1 MIETKQEKDKQKIPK
16 PSIPKNLPKMVDDF
30 IVRVYGESEL
40 NIHSQIIQSQLLSDF
55 EDIIV
60 VSIDFVK
67 IQDVIEDEKGKN
79 LLEKIKKEFI
89 EDPKKIIE
97 EIKYQICRYF
107 NGSNPDSQIKEES
120 LYLEYK
126 NIEIFINID
135 VIDNFQKD
143 LTKYVGKLCK
153 FKSRYMNIG
162 IDKTIEFGRITF
174 LCPECGVERDIIYPF
189 NIIRKK
195 YEKPKYCIKPSCKN
209 KSFEIFKKDN
219 YERGTFRI
227 EDYNLEN
234 INNYLDCYVFEHYP
248 YFERKT
254 ASINLNDEVEV
265 LGILDIDMSDFNTKK
280 EIQEFSY
287 YVDVLDVKIK
297 KYNIIDEEII
307 NILKGKLKDSSYL
320 EKLIDSFHFL
330 TYLIDIYY
338 PIKLTSCLSFV
349 TGGVWNKKNNIRDT
363 LNSIIAGGGSTY
375 KSSIQRDL
383 EDILNRKY
391 FKVLEGNKIT
401 KPGLI
406 GTTERKSQGN
416 RPQIR
421 YGFLAMYS
429 NGTVVFDEGQELD
442 KEILNTLRC
451 LEKGNNSIVQDAVN
465 FQSDCKESII
475 LVQNYKLREDGF
487 FDKEEPLYKNL
498 GWEKNNFESLIQRF
512 DLYYN
517 IPKPDSFIKI
527 RELRNEELDSK
538 GGLVNYIAEDLEIE
552 SYTFPEYCRS
562 TKEKISFLLFNY
574 LHKAKKLYKNMIL
587 PEEIKDYLRNIY
599 KEVIYND
606 RANTERLSMRA
617 LNTSFKLLKALG
629 SLRLSEK
636 VEEIDFNYFR
646 QQCMKLIIP
655 FRSSKIIEDKVIDLN
670 LIFRKICEDCV
681 FVFNFEKVPIE
692 DIIEEIRAYIKRTFY
707 NNEPDEK
714 FEQEI
719 DNYMLSLY
727 TLKEN
732 YKFRKL
738 LTNNVNWL
746 KENNYLIERSGG
758 KGKGTF
764 IKKKSDNN
772 LTSL

>member
-1 MIETKQEKDKQKIPK
+1 MIETKQNEKELDNKIPK
-16 PSIPKNLPKMVDDF
+16 PSIPKNLPKMVDEF
-30 IVRVYGESEL
+30 IIRVYGKL
-40 NIHSQIIQSQLLSDF
+40 DINSQIIQSQLLGDL
-55 EDIIV
+55 EDVIV
-60 VSIDFVK
+60 VSIDFAK
-67 IQDVIEDEKGKN
+67 IQGIIEDKKGKN
-79 LLEKIKKEFI
+79 LLKKIKKEFM
-89 EDPKKIIE
+89 ENPKKIIE

-107 NGSNPDSQIKEES
+107 NESNPDSQIEEKS

-126 NIEIFINID
+126 NIEVFINID

-143 LTKYVGKLCK
+143 LTKYVGKICK

-209 KSFEIFKKDN
+209 KYFEIFKKDN
-219 YERGTFRI
+219 YERGSFRI

-234 INNYLDCYVFEHYP
+234 INNYLDCYVFRHYP

-254 ASINLNDEVEV
+254 VSINLNDEVEV

-307 NILKGKLKDSSYL
+307 NTLKGKLKDGSYL

-349 TGGVWNKKNNIRDT
+349 TGGIWNKKNNIRDT

-383 EDILNRKY
+383 EDILNRRY

-442 KEILNTLRC
+442 MEILNTLRC

-475 LVQNYKLREDGF
+475 LTQNYKLREDGF
-487 FDKEEPLYKNL
+487 YDFDEPLYKNL
-498 GWEKNNFESLIQRF
+498 GWDRNNFESLIQRF

-538 GGLVNYIAEDLEIE
+538 GILLNYIAEDLEIE
-552 SYTFPEYCRS
+552 SYKFPEYCNSIKDR
-562 TKEKISFLLFNY
+562 ISFLLFNY
-574 LHKAKKLYKNMIL
+574 LHKAKKLYESVIL
-587 PEEIKDYLRNIY
+587 PEEIKDYLRTLY
-599 KEVIYND
+599 KEIIDKD
-606 RANTERLSMRA
+606 RANTEGLSMRA

-629 SLRLSEK
+629 SLRLNEK
-636 VEEIDFNYFR
+636 VEEIDLNYFR

-655 FRSSKIIEDKVIDLN
+655 FRSSKIIEKKVIELN
-670 LIFRKICEDCV
+670 LIFQKICENYV
-681 FVFNFEKVPIE
+681 FAFSFEKVPIE
-692 DIIEEIRAYIKRTFY
+692 EIIEEIRAYIKRTFY

-719 DNYMLSLY
+719 ENYMPAKY
-727 TLKEN
+727 TLREN
-732 YKFRKL
+732 YKFKKIL
-738 LTNNVNWL
+738 LNNKNWL
-746 KENNYLIERSGG
+746 KNEGYIIEKAS
-758 KGKGTF
+758 KAGTF
-764 IKKKSDNN
+764 IKKIG
-772 LTSL
+772 